1 MVNHKEIKQN
11 SIEWFEIKWGKIG
24 GTLSK
29 GLFIDSDTLF
39 LDLLSQHIEEFEPS
53 EGFENEAMQR
63 GKDLE
68 PFALEY
74 ISTYTGINFKTTGW
88 LQSKRN
94 KLLGISPDGLSEC
107 EKLATEIKCL
117 SRKEHTKLLIEKQL
131 PKEKLCQ
138 IIHYFTVNPKLEK
151 LYFIS
156 FRPESIKPY
165 IEEFT
170 KDSLIDLGWKTE
182 FEVKQYGVKGKEI
195 KPKIEKAPDIKTISQ
210 WSEIA
215 FQEADKLEEKINQ
228 TINKLKF

>member
-63 GKDLE
+63 GKYLE

-74 ISTYTGINFKTTGW
+74 ISTYTGIYFQTTGW
-88 LQSKRN
+88 LQSKH

-107 EKLATEIKCL
+107 EKFATEIKCL
-117 SRKEHTKLLIEKQL
+117 SRKEHTKLLIENQL

-138 IIHYFTVNPKLEK
+138 IIHYFTVNSKLEK

-170 KDSLIDLGWKTE
+170 KDSLIDLGWKVKY
-182 FEVKQYGVKGKEI
+182 EVKQYGVGGKEI
-195 KPKIEKAPDIKTISQ
+195 KPKIETAPDVKIISQ